1 MKGVGQAS
9 YRLDSGKPM
18 KMKDVFYVHGLRKNL
33 LSILAL
39 DEKGFKVA
47 FIDGEVLMWPR
58 GKSIDD
64 AVVIDVQEGS
74 LYKLKRLS
82 VSTLV
87 HNTVTPS
94 ELWHRRFAQIHYKA
108 LLIMSKMVTSLP
120 EIQVDHEGICKGCA
134 QGKNVKKP
142 FPSSDNKSKGA
153 LDIIHS
159 DVCTPGL
166 LQRNYGTQRATP
178 EKTYVHQVIATLV
191 KKSGM
196 GYSSEKVRY
205 VELPLLE

>member
-1 MKGVGQAS
+1 V
-9 YRLDSGKPM
+9 Y
-18 KMKDVFYVHGLRKNL
+18 KDGNT
-33 LSILAL
+33 
-39 DEKGFKVA
+39 
-47 FIDGEVLMWPR
+47 
-58 GKSIDD
+58 
-64 AVVIDVQEGS
+64 VVIDVQEGS
-74 LYKLKRLS
+74 LYKLKQLS

-108 LLIMSKMVTSLP
+108 LLIVSKMVTVFP

-142 FPSSDNKSKGA
+142 FPSSDNKSKGV

-178 EKTYVHQVIATLV
+178 EKTYVHQVTATLV
-191 KKSGM
+191 KKSGTSSYDYSSEKVWYAE
-196 GYSSEKVRY
+196 GYSSEKVCY
-205 VELPLLE
+205 SELLLL